1 MFLTSRRTFLK
12 KSFLTSAV
20 LVMSGGKLFGAV
32 SPLQTIEL
40 VQQDLFP
47 STSNVPTTNDIN
59 AYAYLVTILH
69 HSRVSDSH
77 KAFIRNGVQW
87 LNEESIKMYK
97 KTYMQLLSQERQNVL
112 KNIAKYR
119 WGENWIDT
127 ILTYIFEA
135 MLGDPIY
142 GGNKNQAGWKWLH
155 HKGGNPRPTK
165 ALV

>member
-1 MFLTSRRTFLK
+1 MFLKSRRTFLQ

-20 LVMSGGKLFGAV
+20 LVMSGGELFGAV

-40 VQQDLFP
+40 LQQDLFP
-47 STSNVPTTNDIN
+47 STPNVPTPKDIN

-69 HSRVSDSH
+69 HSRVSDAN

-87 LNEESIKMYK
+87 LNEEAIEIYN
-97 KTYMQLLSQERQNVL
+97 KTYIKLSAQERQNTL
-112 KNIAKYR
+112 KSIAKYR

-142 GGNKNQAGWKWLH
+142 GGNKNKAGWRWLH
-155 HKGGNPRPTK
+155 HKGGDPRPTK